1 MTPGSAFPEGYVAR
15 LRETCQS
22 DPCVAALYAFDPE
35 GSGDYE
41 LAALYTKIPTWP
53 ERLDLEMAVAEALG
67 MEGVELVDLR
77 RMPLLF
83 RYDVVSRGDPLFVGN
98 PETLAIFIEQTVA
111 RYSAFYPLLEASTG
125 RCRRG
130 RWSRTSSPSR
140 GQAPT
145 RGRRRARGRPGRR
158 QASVIIETLPV
169 GMLQANMA
177 RTRTSSAITFPLG
190 LCIGLPP

>member
-41 LAALYTKIPTWP
+41 LAALYTKAPTWP

-111 RYSAFYPLLEASTG
+111 RYSAFYPLLEALYWTVQTRPLVEDQLSEQG
-125 RCRRG
+125 PG
-130 RWSRTSSPSR
+130 SDQGPTS
-140 GQAPT
+140 GQGPA
-145 RGRRRARGRPGRR
+145 GQEAG
-158 QASVIIETLPV
+158 
-169 GMLQANMA
+169 
-177 RTRTSSAITFPLG
+177 
-190 LCIGLPP
+190 